1 MSVCLE
7 CGGTGY
13 VTLDLSCLDDLMA
26 STGVERCDYCDGKG
40 EDDRAALDAT
50 IAEREGF
57 RFNTGTSGAAHDFL
71 CRVANDVVEGER

>member
-13 VTLDLSCLDDLMA
+13 VTLDLSCRDDLMA

-40 EDDRAALDAT
+40 AC
-50 IAEREGF
+50 GF
-57 RFNTGTSGAAHDFL
+57 RFDTGTSGAAHDFL
-71 CRVANDVVEGER
+71 SRVANDVVEGER